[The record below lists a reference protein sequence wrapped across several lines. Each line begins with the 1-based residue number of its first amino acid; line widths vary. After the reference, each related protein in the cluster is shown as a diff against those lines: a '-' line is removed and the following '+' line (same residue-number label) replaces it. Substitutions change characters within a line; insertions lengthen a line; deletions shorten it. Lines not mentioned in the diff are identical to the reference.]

1 MLRILL
7 LIALLPLSAAAQQKL
22 NLTFLGGFSNYSGDL
37 QEKRFTLDQSHLGFG
52 AGISYEVAPR
62 VLVRGEL
69 KYGKL
74 SADDK
79 RSTDT
84 MLLQRNLDFHSQVFE
99 ASLMGDFSLLDLG
112 SRSRN
117 ITPYIFA
124 GLSVYRFNPYTYDAA
139 GSKTYLR
146 DLGTEG
152 QGLPQHPD
160 RRPYKL
166 IQVAIPFGGGIRFK
180 ITENAYLGYEI
191 GLRKL
196 FTDYLDDV
204 SKTYADE
211 AALLAGNGPRAVE
224 LAFRGDELKD
234 NPLSY
239 PVRNTV
245 RGGAQYKDWYY
256 FSGITLSIGI
266 SDDNIM
272 LFRKKAK
279 KGSVDCPPS
288 VL

>member
-7 LIALLPLSAAAQQKL
+7 LMVLFPLSAAAQQKL
-22 NLTFLGGFSNYSGDL
+22 SLSFLGGFANYSGDL
-37 QEKRFTLDQSHLGFG
+37 QEKRFTLDQSHLGVG
-52 AGISYEVAPR
+52 AGLSYEVAPR

-69 KYGKL
+69 KYGKIG
-74 SADDK
+74 ADDK
-79 RSTDT
+79 YSTDT
-84 MLLQRNLDFHSQVFE
+84 MLLQRNLNFQSQVFE
-99 ASLMGDFSLLDLG
+99 ASLMGDFSLFDLS
-112 SRSRN
+112 SRTRTF
-117 ITPYIFA
+117 TPYIFA
-124 GLSVYRFNPYTYDAA
+124 GISLYRFNPYTYDAA

-160 RRPYKL
+160 RKPYKL
-166 IQVAIPFGGGIRFK
+166 IQVGIPFGGGIRFK
-180 ITENAYLGYEI
+180 ITDNAYLGYEI

-204 SKTYADE
+204 STTYADE
-211 AALLAGNGPRAVE
+211 AALLAGNGARAVE

-245 RGGAQYKDWYY
+245 RGGAKYKDWYY
-256 FSGITLSIGI
+256 FSGITLSIGLF
-266 SDDNIM
+266 DDNIR
-272 LFRKKAK
+272 LFSPGTK
-279 KGSVDCPPS
+279 KGSVDCPPP
-288 VL
+288 LP